1 MRAIVPLLLAAAF
14 AAPATA
20 AGADAKAPPRL
31 YEIPKA
37 LLTDGFLA
45 AHPDIYYRMRGV
57 ERDKARNFASAFK
70 QYRHAAW
77 FGDKPSQ
84 ARLGEM
90 YWNGDGTQGDRVRG
104 FLWMALAA
112 ERGQRE
118 FSLLKLYYW
127 QHLDAAEQARAREL
141 EQGML
146 AEFGDKAA
154 KHRLG
159 TVMRREQRKT
169 TGSMLGY
176 NAAMGPLF
184 MSNGLDPELYY
195 AEVFWNPEE
204 YLEFRDRIFEQQY
217 EGRVDVGRPEQL
229 PDTP

>member
-14 AAPATA
+14 AAPAGA
-20 AGADAKAPPRL
+20 ADTEAKAPPRL
-31 YEIPKA
+31 YDIPAA

-57 ERDKARNFASAFK
+57 ERDKAGNFASAFR

-90 YWNGDGTQGDRVRG
+90 YWNGEGTAADRVQG

-127 QHLDAAEQARAREL
+127 QQLDEAGQARARAL
-141 EQGML
+141 EQEML
-146 AEFGDKAA
+146 ALYGDKAA
-154 KHRLG
+154 KRRLG

-176 NAAMGPLF
+176 NAAMGPLS

-204 YLEFRDRIFEQQY
+204 YLEFRDRVFEQHY
-217 EGRVDVGRPEQL
+217 GGRVEVGRPEQL
-229 PDTP
+229 PETP